1 MNAGPVSHISS
12 TATTNTAL
20 AAALTAVGIPLAEQK
35 AFIKVVG
42 DGVRGE
48 RTMWFFEAQSPCGKY
63 KTKELIAAWGDD
75 AWHLANP
82 EHPFAYIK
90 CALSNRE
97 KLVDKVK
104 QDVPLACVKRRG
116 KIAFIPLDAPLQV
129 QDMFMRKL

>member
-1 MNAGPVSHISS
+1 MNTGAVSHISS
-12 TATTNTAL
+12 TATTNTSL
-20 AAALTAVGIPLAEQK
+20 AAALTAVGIPLSDRPFLK
-35 AFIKVVG
+35 IVG

-48 RTMWFFEAQSPCGKY
+48 RTMWFFDAQSPCGKY

-97 KLVDKVK
+97 RLVDKVK
-104 QDVPLACVKRRG
+104 QGVPLACVKRRG
-116 KIAFIPLDAPLQV
+116 KIAFIPLNATPQE

>member
-1 MNAGPVSHISS
+1 MNTGAVSHISS
-12 TATTNTAL
+12 TATTNTSL
-20 AAALTAVGIPLAEQK
+20 AAALTAVGIPLSAK
-35 AFIKVVG
+35 PFLKVVG
-42 DGVRGE
+42 DGIRGE

-97 KLVDKVK
+97 RLVDKVK

-116 KIAFIPLDAPLQV
+116 KIAFIPLNATAQE

>member
-1 MNAGPVSHISS
+1 MNTGAVSHISS
-12 TATTNTAL
+12 TATTNTSL
-20 AAALTAVGIPLAEQK
+20 AAALTAVGIPLSEK
-35 AFIKVVG
+35 PFLKVVG
-42 DGVRGE
+42 DGIRGE
-48 RTMWFFEAQSPCGKY
+48 RTVWFFEPQSPCGKY

-97 KLVDKVK
+97 RLVDKVK

-116 KIAFIPLDAPLQV
+116 KIAFIPLDASPRTEE
-129 QDMFMRKL
+129 MFLRYL